1 MTHKK
6 CTLNGAECR
15 VYQIDGVEYLLTDET
30 SGSSSVAVRDRKN
43 ARVAI
48 VRGAEFETDEA
59 AIAWVQNGQF
69 RTLADCLHGEAAQ

>member
-15 VYQIDGVEYLLTDET
+15 VYQIDGVEYLLNDEI

-48 VRGAEFETDEA
+48 MRGAEFETDEA
-59 AIAWVQNGQF
+59 AIAWVQNGRF
-69 RTLADCLHGEAAQ
+69 KTPEDILNEEASQ